1 VSTLRSPPCLALCL
15 RTSCCSINWGNARR
29 ARKFAFL
36 AGTVAKFHI
45 FSSHLI
51 CDSVD
56 QYIVQAATLRLKH
69 NYPTSSPLVVA
80 KVNVEHVLERV
91 KRHELDVGTW
101 INVIGYVEQR
111 KEKGVFV
118 QAVAVWDAGDVDL
131 EAYER
136 AVEARK
142 QAT

>member
-1 VSTLRSPPCLALCL
+1 MPTLRSSPCLALCP
-15 RTSCCSINWGNARR
+15 RTSCCSTNWANAHR

-36 AGTVAKFHI
+36 AGIVAGCQI
-45 FSSHLI
+45 LSSDLI
-51 CDSVD
+51 RDSVD
-56 QYIVQAATLRLKH
+56 QYVVQAATLRLKH
-69 NYPTSSPLVVA
+69 NCPTSSPPVVA
-80 KVNVEHVLERV
+80 NVNVEHVLERV

-136 AVEARK
+136 AVECRK